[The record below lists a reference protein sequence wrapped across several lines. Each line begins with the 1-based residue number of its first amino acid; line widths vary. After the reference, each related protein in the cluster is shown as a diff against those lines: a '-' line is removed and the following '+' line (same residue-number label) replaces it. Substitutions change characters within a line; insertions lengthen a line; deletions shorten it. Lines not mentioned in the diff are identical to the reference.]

1 MEYSINDA
9 INIEPTY
16 GLMDYLIDSTVVV
29 YPNNFIDNT
38 TTTKKWMTM
47 KLFLLLALYLLLAL
61 LLKWLDNVAE
71 DLEKELKEDEEGG
84 NNFKALFLWYF
95 IFSIYTK

>member
-29 YPNNFIDNT
+29 SPNNFIDNT
-38 TTTKKWMTM
+38 TATKKWMTM
-47 KLFLLLALYLLLAL
+47 KLFLLLALYFVVSVVV
-61 LLKWLDNVAE
+61 KM
-71 DLEKELKEDEEGG
+71 
-84 NNFKALFLWYF
+84 
-95 IFSIYTK
+95 T